1 MDYTDQ
7 RSKPFHLRFM
17 KISSDLTRAVQVSCG
32 LASLFF
38 FFNCVRQSRFF
49 FSLWGLGFS
58 LFLPSIRNRWQ
69 RPRAPTHWR
78 PPKHVTR
85 PRSIEV
91 NNMWKHWSSLCPL
104 SIPFNHLSKVNI
116 QSWLVRQQA
125 FGAQWKNQEEM
136 GDDGEEMTQ
145 RDRVLSFAGFGGR
158 GEGGLCHTWFSFLR
172 FGHHQLPLISRTVG
186 LVSRKWSRRLITNLP
201 PAGLQ
206 RCWKWKKL
214 KKLKKRHSWA
224 FLVFFPSRR
233 KVFWFHGQKKN
244 NLRLRIACQIH
255 RTPTHS
261 PTSYW
266 SNDERTDISCRS
278 LNILPRRN

>member
-1 MDYTDQ
+1 MDLLLHCWEFIM
-7 RSKPFHLRFM
+7 KALNLCLKLRKAPWCNNGLHRPAVETVSF
-17 KISSDLTRAVQVSCG
+17 KIYEDFFWSNPSCPG
-32 LASLFF
+32 FLWFGQSFF

-145 RDRVLSFAGFGGR
+145 RDRVLSFTGFGGR
-158 GEGGLCHTWFSFLR
+158 EGGRNFATHDSHFS
-172 FGHHQLPLISRTVG
+172 G
-186 LVSRKWSRRLITNLP
+186 L
-201 PAGLQ
+201 
-206 RCWKWKKL
+206 
-214 KKLKKRHSWA
+214 
-224 FLVFFPSRR
+224 
-233 KVFWFHGQKKN
+233 
-244 NLRLRIACQIH
+244 
-255 RTPTHS
+255 
-261 PTSYW
+261 
-266 SNDERTDISCRS
+266 DIINYR
-278 LNILPRRN
+278 